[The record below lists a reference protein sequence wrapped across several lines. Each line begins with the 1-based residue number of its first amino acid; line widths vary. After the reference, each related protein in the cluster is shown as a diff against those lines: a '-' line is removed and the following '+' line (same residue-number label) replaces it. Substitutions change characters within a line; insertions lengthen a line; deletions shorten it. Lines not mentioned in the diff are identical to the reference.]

1 MNAFASTATHWCQVG
16 DAYVFLDLHRD
27 RYFMLEQ
34 EAASRFAA
42 ILRASPDNDAQT
54 WLAERSLQN
63 LAPPIAQSFPGHLDP
78 ERSLLDEEAQ
88 DKASLSDTAHAI
100 FSLVRAQRHIRRHP
114 LADILTSFSLCR
126 PASEQAQERSVRSAA
141 AAFGRARHYV
151 SGIDKC
157 LSRGV
162 AMRRF
167 LAGRGCEARLVIG
180 VTLPFAAHC
189 WVQWGATVL
198 TDPLDLVTP
207 YEPILVA

>member
-1 MNAFASTATHWCQVG
+1 
-16 DAYVFLDLHRD
+16 
-27 RYFMLEQ
+27 MLEGD
-34 EAASRFAA
+34 AASRFAA
-42 ILRASPDNDAQT
+42 ILRASPDNDAET

-63 LAPPIAQSFPGHLDP
+63 LASPIAQSFAGRFVP
-78 ERSLLDEEAQ
+78 ERSLVDEEVQ

-100 FSLVRAQRHIRRHP
+100 FFLVRAQRDLRRKP
-114 LADILTSFSLCR
+114 LAEILASFSLSR
-126 PASEQAQERSVRSAA
+126 PAPEDAQERYVRSAA
-141 AAFGRARHYV
+141 AAFARARHYV

-167 LAGRGCEARLVIG
+167 LAGRGCEAQLVIG

-189 WVQWGATVL
+189 WVQRGSTVL
-198 TDPLDLVTP
+198 TDPLDVVTP